1 MTELWS
7 GGGGSRA
14 QYLYKNSPWDQQ
26 NQEVLYFPL
35 PAELAQLWGKT
46 KAKQQNRP
54 PQQHR
59 WTERTPWRKGLEGAL
74 LGMRSA
80 DLFLVTCSMGGSVCP
95 LHMPLLISTAEMTF

>member
-46 KAKQQNRP
+46 KAKQAPTTAQMDLENP
-54 PQQHR
+54 LE
-59 WTERTPWRKGLEGAL
+59 ERAG
-74 LGMRSA
+74 RSLA
-80 DLFLVTCSMGGSVCP
+80 GDEEC
-95 LHMPLLISTAEMTF
+95 